1 MKSPTKN
8 DWLLQHRN
16 VNSSGS
22 QASIATVSV
31 ELSENAGS
39 INEEEENAIVKKSI
53 YTKPLTAQQQAA
65 KTSKNKKAR
74 GKATKK
80 KQIERLNVPQTVKI
94 NEKLSLTTPEFKKD
108 LILIDTRQKE
118 YSSSSSEIEYKNFMF
133 FIRGPTTILYR

>member
-16 VNSSGS
+16 VNSSES
-22 QASIATVSV
+22 QASIDTDSV
-31 ELSENAGS
+31 DLSENAGS
-39 INEEEENAIVKKSI
+39 INEEEKNAIVKKSI

-94 NEKLSLTTPEFKKD
+94 NEKLSLTIATTPEFEKD
-108 LILIDTRQKE
+108 LILIDTQHHHPQKLNT
-118 YSSSSSEIEYKNFMF
+118 K
-133 FIRGPTTILYR
+133 ILCIL